1 MRAWKVQHLV
11 QSDFLN
17 QAYLKAHQSTN
28 HLSVDLRTREE
39 LAKIFFQFLSDKPTL
54 AVQQK

>member
-39 LAKIFFQFLSDKPTL
+39 LAKKFFQFLSDKPILT
-54 AVQQK
+54 AQQK

>member
-39 LAKIFFQFLSDKPTL
+39 LAKNCFQFLSDKPILT
-54 AVQQK
+54 AQQK